1 MLKFTGFQVRWCFPL
16 CFAAI
21 IAVSAPARAN
31 ETYRDYM
38 AAAATAFESEDWAAL
53 DIALE
58 NAQQLRPYSLY
69 VWKNR
74 ILAKILLGEKEEA
87 LALTKEIADRGL
99 SMSMTGHA
107 ALEAFAASDAFSVIA
122 DRMKRNLRPIGMGT
136 IVLNGR
142 QADLLPE
149 AVAPYPGKSILIGS
163 VRSGAITAYD
173 TAGGSNVL
181 ATAPGGVFDLE
192 VRKNIV
198 WAAVNNQLAY
208 VKEKDAAPFAAVIG
222 FDADTG
228 DILHEFQIDGE
239 ESLFGD
245 IEISKNGTI
254 FASDSITPQI
264 IWKAPKDQSLSQYL
278 TDPRFV
284 NLQGIALDER
294 KKRLFV
300 ADYLAGLFV
309 IDTKTKEVT
318 NIANKT
324 TGWLGGIDGLYYTKG
339 CLLGVQ
345 NGTTPQRLVKACLN
359 KRGTEIKSFEV
370 LQQALSEWREPTHG
384 FVVGNNLIYIA
395 TSNWPS
401 YAEDGDVRDPESLKP
416 ILIMSTPIN

>member
-1 MLKFTGFQVRWCFPL
+1 MT
-16 CFAAI
+16 
-21 IAVSAPARAN
+21 
-31 ETYRDYM
+31 
-38 AAAATAFESEDWAAL
+38 AAAAAFEGEDWAAL
-53 DIALE
+53 DSALE

-74 ILAKILLGEKEEA
+74 ILAKILLGKKREA
-87 LALTKEIADRGL
+87 RALSMEIADRGL
-99 SMSMTGHA
+99 SMTMTGHA
-107 ALEAFAASDAFSVIA
+107 ALEEFAASDAFSIIA
-122 DRMKRNLRPIGMGT
+122 DRMNDNLQPIGMET

-142 QADLLPE
+142 QTDLLPE
-149 AVAPYPGKSILIGS
+149 AVAPYSEKSILIGS

-173 TAGGSNVL
+173 PAGGSNVL

-192 VRKNIV
+192 IRKNIV

-208 VKEKDAAPFAAVIG
+208 VKEKDAPPFAAVIG
-222 FDADTG
+222 FEADTG
-228 DILHEFQIDGE
+228 AILHEFQIDGE

-245 IEISKNGTI
+245 IEISKSGAI

-264 IWKAPKDQSLSQYL
+264 VWKSANDQSLSQYL
-278 TDPRFV
+278 TDSRFV

-294 KKRLFV
+294 KNRLFV

-309 IDTKTKEVT
+309 IDTKTREVT
-318 NIANKT
+318 KIANKT
-324 TGWLGGIDGLYYTKG
+324 TGWLGGIDGLYFTKG
-339 CLLGVQ
+339 CLLGIQ

-359 KRGTEIKSFEV
+359 NSGTEVRSFAV
-370 LQQALSEWREPTHG
+370 LQQALPEWREPTHG
-384 FVVGNNLIYIA
+384 FVAENSLIYIA

-401 YAEDGDVRDPESLKP
+401 YAEDGDVKDPESLKP